1 MASIRNLL
9 ILGIGLLIA
18 YWLDQRYYGGTYSQ
32 PLVDLLHRIANG
44 SR

>member
-1 MASIRNLL
+1 MVLIRNLL

-32 PLVDLLHRIANG
+32 PIVDLLRAIANG

>member
-32 PLVDLLHRIANG
+32 PVVDLLRGIAKG
-44 SR
+44 SK